1 MYKNKYLNSKK
12 KFLEL
17 KIEKLLLLNKN
28 SDKYKKLLK
37 KTNMEIKESL
47 TGGNININD
56 RELKKKIN
64 NIFKLCENCK
74 QIKNDNNLKKNY
86 SNIIMKEIL
95 DFDKKMTLLYSST
108 INKIN
113 SKKIEFNKNDKLLL
127 DNLINQRDLLNRE
140 IKDIFEQ

>member
-56 RELKKKIN
+56 RELKKKLI
-64 NIFKLCENCK
+64 IFL
-74 QIKNDNNLKKNY
+74 NY
-86 SNIIMKEIL
+86 VKIV
-95 DFDKKMTLLYSST
+95 
-108 INKIN
+108 NK
-113 SKKIEFNKNDKLLL
+113 
-127 DNLINQRDLLNRE
+127 
-140 IKDIFEQ
+140 